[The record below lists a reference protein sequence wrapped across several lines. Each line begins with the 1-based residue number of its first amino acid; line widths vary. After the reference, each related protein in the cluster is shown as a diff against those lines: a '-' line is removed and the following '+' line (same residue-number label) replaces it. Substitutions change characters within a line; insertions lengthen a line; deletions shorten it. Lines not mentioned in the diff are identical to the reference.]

1 MAVNPGDMPQSR
13 CFTDAPLVMKSA
25 VSVLSF
31 MMPVAKH
38 FMSKVITSEDASK
51 NVVSL
56 SMASE
61 NEGARG
67 YFEGLKQSTSSN
79 ESRDETKQ
87 AELWVSCEKWTNLA
101 ASETI
106 LT

>member
-1 MAVNPGDMPQSR
+1 VAVNPGDMPQSR

-31 MMPVAKH
+31 VMPVAKH

-56 SMASE
+56 SMGPE

-67 YFEGLKQSTSSN
+67 YFEGLKQATSSS
-79 ESRDETKQ
+79 ESQDEAKQ
-87 AELWVSCEKWTNLA
+87 AELWASCEKWANLA
-101 ASETI
+101 PSETT